1 MFYNKPVT
9 SVNIFFEGDMEK
21 AKTVLNFNNRREIV
35 ELRITVPGHP
45 EKRVKLISY
54 QDLETRGLT
63 GNTKDRVSG
72 GVYSYKREAA
82 SIREK
87 RVELLDAL
95 LLEKE
100 QEVTEKLGNPSHGIT
115 VEFIVGQ
122 WQTLIYPNLR
132 SSKKSNRS
140 PLIGWQNLWVNLVG
154 HKRAD
159 ELTLFDVN
167 EVTEKWKLEGLK
179 GSTINT
185 RMVAL
190 SRVFT
195 WAMKTQRYA
204 LEWRHP
210 FKGATWYE
218 TQKKIIYLDPEEV
231 EKLIPFLRESE
242 TKDLHDA
249 VVMGIF
255 TGCRSGELFSLT
267 WKDVDSKE
275 GIVRLMERKGGDNHA
290 VNLGSQALQI
300 LRDRSKIRVL
310 GNDLVFINPR
320 TQKAY
325 GDLNESL
332 KNALKRAGIEKP
344 GFSWHCLRHTC
355 ASLLASQG
363 FSLMEI
369 ANHLGHRSLKSVEC
383 YAHLAKDHNKI
394 TADALDKRL
403 KVVNL

>member
-1 MFYNKPVT
+1 MSEIK
-9 SVNIFFEGDMEK
+9 SS
-21 AKTVLNFNNRREIV
+21 LNFNNKRQIV

-45 EKRVKLISY
+45 EKRVKMISY
-54 QDLETRGLT
+54 QDLEVRGLT
-63 GNTKDRVSG
+63 ENTVNRVTE
-72 GVYSYKREAA
+72 GVYSYKREPA

-87 RVELLDAL
+87 RIDLLDSL

-100 QEVTEKLGNPSHGIT
+100 QEVTERLGNPSHGIT
-115 VEFIVGQ
+115 VQYIVDQ
-122 WQTLIYPNLR
+122 WQRTVYPKLKTGNKR
-132 SSKKSNRS
+132 NRS
-140 PLIGWQNLWVNLVG
+140 PLLGWQKLWMDLVG

-159 ELTLFDVN
+159 ELNLYDVN
-167 EVTEKWKLEGLK
+167 EITQGWQDLGLK
-179 GSTINT
+179 GSTINS
-185 RMVAL
+185 RMVSL
-190 SRVFT
+190 SRVYA
-195 WAMKTQRYA
+195 WAMKSQRYA
-204 LEWRHP
+204 LEWKNP

-218 TQKKIIYLDPEEV
+218 VDKKVIYLTPDEV
-231 EKLIPFLRESE
+231 ETLIPFLRESE

-249 VVMGIF
+249 VLLAIF
-255 TGCRSGELFSLT
+255 TGCRSSELFNLT
-267 WKDVDSKE
+267 WKHIDKDDGV
-275 GIVRLMERKGGDNHA
+275 VRLMERKGGDNHS

-300 LRDRSKIRVL
+300 LRNRSKIRTL
-310 GNDLVFINPR
+310 GNDLIFINPR

-332 KNALKRAGIEKP
+332 KNALRKAGIKKP

-355 ASLLASQG
+355 ASLLASEG

-394 TADALDKRL
+394 TANALDKRL